1 MNMATFALVP
11 RVVIADPWAPYIAE
25 LKLTAEDVVFTV
37 RPLRAR
43 WIDALGVAARV
54 VCYEDFGHGEPTD
67 EVIDRIWDAVRSGPC
82 RRIVAIG
89 GGSVLD
95 VAKIVALKRTGTAL
109 QVFRKEVEIAKE
121 IPLILIP
128 TTCGTGSEV
137 TNIAIAAIPSLGTKL
152 GLAVDPL
159 FADQAVLCPE
169 LAVGLP
175 EQVLVTSAID
185 ALVHAMESYLSPRS
199 HAYPE
204 LFSVRAMEILL
215 TSFRQFVSQGRMATV
230 PDLIRDVMIASNYA
244 GIAFGNTGVG
254 AVHALSYPLSGTYHV
269 PHGEANSR
277 FLLAVF
283 RAYQALDPNGKIRDI
298 EALITR
304 IWGTEASGRP
314 WDDLEVLIDRLLP
327 KKPLRDY
334 GMPSSQI
341 ADFAATVQSTQ
352 QRLLANNYRPLTT
365 QHIADIYTAIY

>member
-1 MNMATFALVP
+1 MAHFALVP
-11 RVVIADPWAPYIAE
+11 RVVITDTWAPCLAE
-25 LKLTAEDVVFTV
+25 LKFTPEDVVFTV
-37 RPLRAR
+37 QPLRKR
-43 WIDALGVAARV
+43 WIEALEIPSRV
-54 VCYEDFGHGEPTD
+54 ICYEDFGHGEPTD
-67 EVIDRIWDAVRSGPC
+67 EVIDRIWAAIRAGPC
-82 RRIVAIG
+82 RRIIAIG

-95 VAKIVALKRTGTAL
+95 VAKIVALRRTGSAL

-121 IPLILIP
+121 IPLTLIP

-152 GLAVDPL
+152 GLAVDAL
-159 FADQAVLCPE
+159 YADQAVLCPE
-169 LAVGLP
+169 LALGLP

-215 TSFRQFVSQGRMATV
+215 TRFRQFVSQGRMATV